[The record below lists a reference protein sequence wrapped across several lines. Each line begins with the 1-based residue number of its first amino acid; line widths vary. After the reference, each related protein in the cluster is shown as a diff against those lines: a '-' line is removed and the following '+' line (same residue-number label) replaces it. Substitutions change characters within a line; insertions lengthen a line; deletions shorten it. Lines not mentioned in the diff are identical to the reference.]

1 MARQFTKTLSQ
12 RQLLSEAGLD
22 TITWVLGANVLIW
35 SILGLYVVF
44 VARRQQKLKIQ
55 LQQIETLAHDH
66 EPN

>member
-12 RQLLSEAGLD
+12 RQLLLEARLD

-35 SILGLYVVF
+35 SILGLYVAF
-44 VARRQQKLKIQ
+44 VARRQQKLKMQ

-66 EPN
+66 ELN